1 MGVSSVGNNALQEL
15 EDIQNRSL
23 AQQTQM
29 IKLQTEYQDKKAAL
43 DAIAAVVNSDHTS
56 DEKVIDNIS
65 QS

>member
-43 DAIAAVVNSDHTS
+43 DAIAAVVNSDHQS